1 MQMEVEKLKSNSELS
16 SIELESIESNSVE
29 NIKKAYELYDA
40 CKYEDSLSIAER
52 NSQISSTSSGQVLI
66 GNCYYKLNNKEKALL
81 CWKKAVSISPLEY
94 SAYLNIGNELYRQ
107 KNINEAIFNWH
118 LANSVMPENASV
130 NLNLANAYNKKENRI
145 LATKY
150 FEKYLKYE
158 KNIHSS
164 EYEQIKQV
172 FSNLTAKVDFYA
184 KKVEE
189 YKIQKDIKTIAAL
202 YFKMISTYANL
213 PAIYTNIA
221 EIFMFDKNYEKALEF
236 YKKVYLNFS
245 YTPQIVLEIANI
257 YYLLNKSS
265 YAYVYYKRAF
275 DLVPEGTS
283 FSNKIKSN
291 LSSLS
296 FVLSEPDTFNEHLEI
311 AQNAEKN
318 NEYEIAIDEYENY
331 LILSE
336 SEFPDIQQKID
347 KYKIFLNPEP
357 FVVNVLYSQISELM
371 RQKKLNTCID
381 VCDRIITLGNSH
393 SKEVIYAMR
402 CKTECRR
409 IIIAREQFGV

>member
-1 MQMEVEKLKSNSELS
+1 MKIEKLNSSSELS
-16 SIELESIESNSVE
+16 NAELKSIESNSVE
-29 NIKKAYELYDA
+29 NINKAYQLYDTG
-40 CKYEDSLSIAER
+40 KYKETLALAEGDAQITS
-52 NSQISSTSSGQVLI
+52 NSNGQVLI
-66 GNCYYKLNNKEKALL
+66 GNCYYKLNNIDKAIS

-94 SAYLNIGNELYRQ
+94 SAYLNIGNELYKQ
-107 KNINEAIFNWH
+107 KNLNEAILNWH
-118 LANSVMPENASV
+118 LASSIVPENPCI
-130 NLNLANAYNKKENRI
+130 NLNLANAYDKKENRI

-158 KNIHSS
+158 KNTHSQ
-164 EYEQIKQV
+164 EYLKIKHI
-172 FSNLTAKVDFYA
+172 FNNLTAKIDFYA

-189 YKIQKDIKTIAAL
+189 YKLQKDIKTIAAL

-257 YYLLNKSS
+257 HYLLNQAS
-265 YAYVYYKRAF
+265 YAYVYYKRVF

-283 FSNKIKSN
+283 FSNKIKSK
-291 LSSLS
+291 LSALS
-296 FVLSEPDTFNEHLEI
+296 YVLSNSDILNEHLEK
-311 AQNAEKN
+311 AKNAENN
-318 NEYEIAIDEYENY
+318 NEYEKAIDEYENY
-331 LILSE
+331 IILSE
-336 SEFPDIQQKID
+336 SENPDIQQKID
-347 KYKIFLNPEP
+347 KYKIFMNPEP
-357 FVVNVLYSQISELM
+357 FVINILYSQITDLM
-371 RQKKLNTCID
+371 RRKKLKTCID
-381 VCDRIITLGNSH
+381 VCDRIITMGDNH

-409 IIIAREQFGV
+409 IIIAKEQFGV